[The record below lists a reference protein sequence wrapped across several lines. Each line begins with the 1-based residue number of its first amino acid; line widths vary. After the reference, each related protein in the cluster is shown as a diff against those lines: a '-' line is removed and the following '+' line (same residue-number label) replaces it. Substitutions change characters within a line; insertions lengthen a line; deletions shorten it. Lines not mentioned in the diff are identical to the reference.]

1 MYLSHLKIKNHPIL
15 KDIELDLINPK
26 TNKPYAIV
34 AFVGENGCGKTT
46 LLNEIFNYENSEYF
60 IDKEKEHPFAMAP
73 YCSLFLRQSSLA
85 RNAMKEIGKLID
97 GKDRYAVNS
106 QSGAIQGLKTTNPL
120 EDKQQGLKLLEILDD
135 AEIYKLFKEGVIDEV
150 ACGSEISKL
159 IDGRD
164 HGYNISNYSS
174 GQQEILLKLKDL
186 KELYA
191 NTDSVLLDE
200 PETSLHP
207 RWQLEIVNLIKLLVT
222 DINGDAPQIFLAT
235 HSEKVLQS
243 IIGNDDALIVR
254 LYKEKGKVLC
264 ETIQRMDLCLPES
277 TFAELDYLVFH
288 IPSMDYHDQLFTYF
302 GAFFDKDTSTAIDL
316 KIERKLG
323 KIYGKHNID
332 QFKKER
338 TFAKFNKVFMTK
350 MLPTYIRDYFHHP
363 NEIVP
368 PTTDELERS
377 IHIMRELVRY
387 MKEAGIKEAED
398 SDDSNE

>member
-1 MYLSHLKIKNHPIL
+1 MYLPHLRIKNHPVL
-15 KDIELDLINPK
+15 KNIELDLVNPK
-26 TNKPYAIV
+26 TNKPYSIV

-46 LLNEIFNYENSEYF
+46 LLNEIFNYEDSEFF
-60 IDKEKEHPFAMAP
+60 IDKEKEHPFSMAP

-97 GKDRYAVNS
+97 GKDRFAVNS
-106 QSGAIQGLKTTNPL
+106 QSKAIQGLKTTNPI

-135 AEIYKLFKEGVIDEV
+135 PEIYKLFKEGVIDEV

-159 IDGRD
+159 IDGKE

-186 KELYA
+186 KELYT

-222 DINGDAPQIFLAT
+222 DVNGNTPQIFLAT

-243 IIGNDDALIVR
+243 IIGDDNALIVR
-254 LYKEKGKVLC
+254 LYKEKGNVLC
-264 ETIQRMDLCLPES
+264 ETIQKMDLCLPEP

-316 KIERKLG
+316 KIERKLS
-323 KIYGKHNID
+323 KIYGKNNID

-338 TFAKFNKVFMTK
+338 VNTRFSKVYLTK

-368 PTTDELERS
+368 PTQEELVKS
-377 IHIMRELVRY
+377 ISVMRELVKY
-387 MKEAGIKEAED
+387 MKNADLKEVED
-398 SDDSNE
+398 SDDTN